1 MLKHAF
7 FTDPNDQSPWNYHEW
22 LISLITPIQVVA
34 LKLVPDTN
42 TIEVGLS
49 HQVKNFDLL
58 DINITDE
65 QGEILKFTASPKG
78 QRDISSTWTLR
89 VEDGF
94 KKLMILYIKMKPF
107 TCPQDSVSCE
117 TVEGHKLFRNFFTYI
132 KDMSRFELA
141 DVEVWQ

>member
-34 LKLVPDTN
+34 LKLVPDSN
-42 TIEVGLS
+42 TLEIGLS
-49 HQVKNFDLL
+49 HQVKNFDHL

-78 QRDISSTWTLR
+78 KRDISSTW
-89 VEDGF
+89 
-94 KKLMILYIKMKPF
+94 IL
-107 TCPQDSVSCE
+107 
-117 TVEGHKLFRNFFTYI
+117 
-132 KDMSRFELA
+132 
-141 DVEVWQ
+141 